1 MKFKLS
7 AEQQLKC
14 AEAGLIR
21 AMRYYPQFSESY
33 NRKEDNP
40 GDWQRLKGD
49 FFKFASLQMDAIA
62 AEMVVGEALHIPY
75 GDLSDERFK
84 SGADVGSNI
93 EVKHTAWHDGHLIV
107 APRDRSSDIAV
118 LVTGSCPEY
127 RIAGWIPVAIAKQPR
142 FKSTKD
148 SSYWVGQL
156 HLRPIEN
163 FRRSSYAETSL
174 PNMQA

>member
-1 MKFKLS
+1 MMKFKLS
-7 AEQQLKC
+7 AEQQFKC
-14 AEAGLIR
+14 AEAGLTR
-21 AMRYYPQFSESY
+21 AMRYFAQFNDRY

-40 GDWQRLKGD
+40 GDWVRLKGD

-62 AEMVVGEALHIPY
+62 AEMVVGEALGIPY
-75 GDLSDERFK
+75 GDLSDQRNK
-84 SGADVGSNI
+84 TAADVGSNI
-93 EVKHTAWHDGHLIV
+93 EVKHTAWHDGHLII
-107 APRDRSSDIAV
+107 APRDRSNDIAV

-163 FRRSSYAETSL
+163 FRRSSYGETQVS
-174 PNMQA
+174 NM

>member
-7 AEQQLKC
+7 AEQQFKC
-14 AEAGLIR
+14 AEAGLTR
-21 AMRYYPQFSESY
+21 AMRYFAQFADQY

-40 GDWQRLKGD
+40 GDWVRLKGD

-62 AEMVVGEALHIPY
+62 AEMVVGEALNIPY
-75 GDLSDERFK
+75 GDLSDQRHK
-84 SGADVGSNI
+84 SVADVGSNI
-93 EVKHTAWHDGHLIV
+93 EVKHTTWHDGHLII

-148 SSYWVGQL
+148 SSYWVGQM

-163 FRRSSYAETSL
+163 FRRSSYGETSL
-174 PNMQA
+174 SYLQA

>member
-7 AEQQLKC
+7 AEQQFKC
-14 AEAGLIR
+14 AEAGLVR
-21 AMRYYPQFSESY
+21 AMRYFAQFADQY

-40 GDWQRLKGD
+40 GDWVRLKGD
-49 FFKFASLQMDAIA
+49 FFKFVALQMDAIA
-62 AEMVVGEALHIPY
+62 AEMVVGEALQIPY
-75 GDLSDERFK
+75 GDLADQRNK
-84 SGADVGSNI
+84 TGADVGSNI
-93 EVKHTAWHDGHLIV
+93 EVKHTAWHDGHLII

-148 SSYWVGQL
+148 SSYWVGQI
-156 HLRPIEN
+156 HLRPIET
-163 FRRSSYAETSL
+163 FRRSSYGEVAM
-174 PNMQA
+174 PAV